1 VHLTHAADVG
11 DELVDDRREALL
23 EVVEQRARVLARDQL
38 GGVLPDRPLTLLLE
52 IALRAKR
59 EAETEEERKARLQ
72 RSAKKK
78 ADAEDALEAMIRRS
92 IKLHGP

>member
-1 VHLTHAADVG
+1 
-11 DELVDDRREALL
+11 
-23 EVVEQRARVLARDQL
+23 
-38 GGVLPDRPLTLLLE
+38 VLPDRPLTLLLE

-72 RSAKKK
+72 RSAKKE

>member
-1 VHLTHAADVG
+1 MCRIPIVTRDRQAEWGGPEACCRADF
-11 DELVDDRREALL
+11 
-23 EVVEQRARVLARDQL
+23 QHCI
-38 GGVLPDRPLTLLLE
+38 LE

-59 EAETEEERKARLQ
+59 EAETEAERKERLQ
-72 RSAKKK
+72 RSAKKE

>member
-1 VHLTHAADVG
+1 
-11 DELVDDRREALL
+11 
-23 EVVEQRARVLARDQL
+23 
-38 GGVLPDRPLTLLLE
+38 LE

-59 EAETEEERKARLQ
+59 EAETEAERKERLQ
-72 RSAKKK
+72 RSAKKE